1 MTPAETSAGPGSIP
15 PTDKEK
21 LIHEVK
27 LTRKDALRQLRA
39 LAEFFKATEPHSPIS
54 YALER
59 IANWGKLPL
68 PDLWSEIIPEDSAR
82 SSAFKLVGI
91 TPPQGKQEPG
101 K

>member
-1 MTPAETSAGPGSIP
+1 MAPPRSSADSGSIP
-15 PTDKEK
+15 RTDKKK
-21 LIHEVK
+21 LIDQVK
-27 LTRKDALRQLRA
+27 MTREDALRQLRD